1 MSVENLF
8 LFFLACGA
16 ATFPLSLVVVRW
28 ISSFAPNASL
38 SRRIE
43 RSYEPALSLSLVI
56 WILGALIFYVV
67 ALNIERKKP
76 CADQHTNQL
85 TAECRKELG
94 APDHR

>member
-16 ATFPLSLVVVRW
+16 ATFPLSLVLLRW
-28 ISSFAPNASL
+28 IASLAPNASL
-38 SRRIE
+38 SRRFE
-43 RSYEPALSLSLVI
+43 RSYEPALSLSLVV
-56 WILGALIFYVV
+56 WVVGALIFYVI
-67 ALNIERKKP
+67 ALHIERKKDCP
-76 CADQHTNQL
+76 DQHTNQL

>member
-16 ATFPLSLVVVRW
+16 ATFPLCLVAVRW
-28 ISSFAPNASL
+28 ISSFAPDASL

-43 RSYEPALSLSLVI
+43 RNYEPALSLSLVI
-56 WILGALIFYVV
+56 WILGALTFYVV
-67 ALNIERKKP
+67 ALDIEREKP
-76 CADQHTNQL
+76 CTEQHTNQL

>member
-1 MSVENLF
+1 MSVETLF

-16 ATFPLSLVVVRW
+16 ATFPLSLVLVRW
-28 ISSFAPNASL
+28 ISSFAPDASL

-43 RSYEPALSLSLVI
+43 RNYEPALSLSLVI
-56 WILGALIFYVV
+56 WILGALTFYVV
-67 ALNIERKKP
+67 ALDIEREKP
-76 CADQHTNQL
+76 CTEQHTNQL

>member
-8 LFFLACGA
+8 LYFLACGA
-16 ATFPLSLVVVRW
+16 ATFPLGLVLVRW
-28 ISSFAPNASL
+28 IASLAPNASL

-43 RSYEPALSLSLVI
+43 RAYEPALSLSLVI

-67 ALNIERKKP
+67 ALHIERQKP
-76 CADQHTNQL
+76 CTDQHTNQL